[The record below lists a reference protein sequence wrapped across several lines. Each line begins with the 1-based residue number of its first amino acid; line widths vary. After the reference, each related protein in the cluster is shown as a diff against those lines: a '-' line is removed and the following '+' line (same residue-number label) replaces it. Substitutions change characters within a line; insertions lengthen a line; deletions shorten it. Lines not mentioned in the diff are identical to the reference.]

1 MARRKKLIGSERSRK
16 MQPKGSEETQPPVKF
31 QRLLKVWAWLVA
43 NQPFTAYGGCFALG
57 FLLGLFF

>member
-1 MARRKKLIGSERSRK
+1 

-31 QRLLKVWAWLVA
+31 QRLLKVWVWLVA

-57 FLLGLFF
+57 FFLGAVLL

>member
-1 MARRKKLIGSERSRK
+1 MARRKKRLGGQMDADK
-16 MQPKGSEETQPPVKF
+16 TQPPVKF

-57 FLLGLFF
+57 FFLGAVLL

>member
-1 MARRKKLIGSERSRK
+1 MARRKKRLGGK
-16 MQPKGSEETQPPVKF
+16 MDADKTQPPVKF

-57 FLLGLFF
+57 FFLGAVLL